1 MKDLRNR
8 PVFIC
13 GYPKAGTTLLRN
25 LLDSHPQL
33 VVFPEETLFFRRFLR
48 KADGLDSQSLLDL
61 AEQEIVSIFGEDAE
75 KPNNPYGDS
84 HQGYG
89 DISVERLK
97 SRFSARIAR
106 DGLRHPGDV
115 LSAVVLAFG
124 DLVGYPPG
132 QARWWVEK
140 TPYNEQFTGQVL
152 KWWPAARFIHIVRE
166 PCDNF
171 ASYQRKHRDWGAGFF
186 SEHWN
191 RSTTAGIQN
200 IRQHGPKKYLMMPY
214 EDLVQQPEEKLAEIC
229 AFLEIDDHPSLRQPT
244 KRGQPWRGN
253 SMFDDR
259 FNAISAAAVGRWQT
273 VLTPEEAAVI
283 QLTTRKH
290 RRALGY
296 RQESPK
302 TVRAWFI
309 SLYWRLHP
317 VLYDLV
323 KGPKKDW

>member
-1 MKDLRNR
+1 MELRNR

-13 GYPKAGTTLLRN
+13 GHPKAGTTLLRN

-48 KADGLDSQSLLDL
+48 KAGGLDAQKLLDL
-61 AEQEIVSIFGEDAE
+61 AEKELVTIFGAE
-75 KPNNPYGDS
+75 ADQPDNPYGDS
-84 HQGYG
+84 HQGYA
-89 DISVERLK
+89 DISPKQLQDRL
-97 SRFSARIAR
+97 SARIAQ
-106 DGLRHPGDV
+106 DGLRHRGDI
-115 LSAVVLAFG
+115 LSALVLAFG
-124 DLVGYPPG
+124 EVINHSLD
-132 QARWWVEK
+132 QAKWWVEK
-140 TPYNEQFTGQVL
+140 TPYNEQFTDQIL
-152 KWWPAARFIHIVRE
+152 SWWPDARFIHIVRD

-171 ASYQRKHRDWGAGFF
+171 ASYQRKHRDWDAGFF
-186 SEHWN
+186 ASNWN
-191 RSTTAGIQN
+191 RSTYAGMQN
-200 IRQHGPKKYLMMPY
+200 RRQLGPKKYLIMPY
-214 EDLVQQPEEKLAEIC
+214 EDLTQKPDVKLAEIC
-229 AFLEIDDHPSLRQPT
+229 AFLDIEDHPTLRQPT

-253 SMFDDR
+253 SMFDEK

-302 TVRAWFI
+302 TIRAWFI

>member
-1 MKDLRNR
+1 MELRDR

-13 GYPKAGTTLLRN
+13 GHPKAGTTLLRN

-48 KADGLDSQSLLDL
+48 KAEGLDSQALIDL
-61 AEQEIVSIFGEDAE
+61 AEQELVAMFGDHADL
-75 KPNNPYGDS
+75 PTNPYGDS
-84 HQGYG
+84 HQGYT
-89 DISVERLK
+89 DISVEKLKARL
-97 SRFSARIAR
+97 STRTDQ
-106 DGLRHPGDV
+106 DGVRHPGDV
-115 LSAVVLAFG
+115 LSALVLAFG
-124 DLVGYPPG
+124 DLVGYPVG

-140 TPYNEQFTGQVL
+140 TPYNEQFTEQIL
-152 KWWPAARFIHIVRE
+152 KWWPNARFIHIVRD

-171 ASYQRKHRDWGAGFF
+171 ASYQRKHRDWDAGFF
-186 SEHWN
+186 ASNWN
-191 RSTTAGIQN
+191 RSTAAGMQN
-200 IRQHGPKKYLMMPY
+200 RRQLGPKKYLVMPY
-214 EDLVQQPEEKLAEIC
+214 EHLAQSPEEKLAEIC
-229 AFLEIDDHPSLRQPT
+229 AFLEIADHPTLRQPT

-253 SMFDDR
+253 SMFDDK
-259 FNAISAAAVGRWQT
+259 FNAISAAAIGRWQS
-273 VLTPEEAAVI
+273 VLTREEAAVI
-283 QLTTRKH
+283 QLTTRKY

-302 TVRAWFI
+302 TIRAWFN